1 MKKIIFPLL
10 LTFIISNTFAQSVGI
25 GTTTPNP
32 GAILDLTSTNKGLLL
47 PRMTTGQ
54 RGTVPAVAGMV
65 VYDTDFKEY
74 YHHDGVGWKKMLNS
88 SFWNSSSTRS
98 YIYNTTDSIGIGT
111 STPDEKLH
119 VYNGNI
125 YVQDLRAGKNPHVI
139 FDVPATN
146 FKEGGLQFTRAAD
159 TLAAINYREVTGVP
173 NYIKV
178 AVSNNG
184 TGPDLVVNTNGFTG
198 LGITEPL
205 VKLHLY
211 DRSASEVIRLDA
223 ENPMIQL
230 RRRTSPLNQ
239 IPEVFAN
246 IGFVQTN
253 GDDFR
258 IGTNSS
264 NNLGKFVVRT
274 NSTDRLFIDASG
286 NVSIGT
292 ETAAPGYML
301 RIGGKMICEEVK
313 VKLEGSWPD
322 YVFKSDYKLMPLP
335 QLKSFLALNNHLP
348 KILPAADMEKNGIN
362 VGEMQKKMMEK
373 IEELTLYILQ
383 LHSEIEKLKTANAVK
398 KL

>member
-1 MKKIIFPLL
+1 MG
-10 LTFIISNTFAQSVGI
+10 ISS
-25 GTTTPNP
+25 
-32 GAILDLTSTNKGLLL
+32 
-47 PRMTTGQ
+47 
-54 RGTVPAVAGMV
+54 PAEKVHIAG
-65 VYDTDFKEY
+65 
-74 YHHDGVGWKKMLNS
+74 
-88 SFWNSSSTRS
+88 
-98 YIYNTTDSIGIGT
+98 
-111 STPDEKLH
+111 
-119 VYNGNI
+119 GNL
-125 YVQDLRAGKNPHVI
+125 YMQDNRAGKSPHVI

-178 AVSNNG
+178 AVSNSG
-184 TGPDLVVNTNGFTG
+184 TGPDLVVKTNGFTG
-198 LGITEPL
+198 LRIADAA

-223 ENPMIQL
+223 ENPMTQL

-258 IGTNSS
+258 LGTNSLNS
-264 NNLGKFVVRT
+264 LGKFVVRT

-301 RIGGKMICEEVK
+301 RIGGKMVCEELK
-313 VKLEGSWPD
+313 VQLQASWPD
-322 YVFKSDYKLMPLP
+322 YVFSENHKLRGLIELDEFT
-335 QLKSFLALNNHLP
+335 QKNKHLP
-348 KILPAADMEKNGIN
+348 NIPSAPEVRMNGIE
-362 VGEMQKKMMEK
+362 VGDMQRRMMEK
-373 IEELTLYILQ
+373 TEELTLYVISLKKEID
-383 LHSEIEKLKTANAVK
+383 HSK
-398 KL
+398 KQ